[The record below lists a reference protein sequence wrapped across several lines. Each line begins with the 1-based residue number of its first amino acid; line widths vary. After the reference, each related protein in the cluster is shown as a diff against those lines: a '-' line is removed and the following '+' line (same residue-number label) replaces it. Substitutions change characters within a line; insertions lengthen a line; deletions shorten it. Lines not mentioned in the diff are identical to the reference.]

1 MAGGALG
8 NYPYYRIDDFIV
20 DLSYEILFNG
30 KDDQQSYC
38 HNYSPTT
45 IAFLKKQL
53 KQMEKMAKMMRHI
66 DLLYASDYS
75 EGRFREIVGLKKE
88 EA

>member
-1 MAGGALG
+1 MSGGALG
-8 NYPYYRIDDFIV
+8 DYSYHKINDFTADLRFEIV
-20 DLSYEILFNG
+20 NNG
-30 KDDQQSYC
+30 TEDEWGGC

-53 KQMEKMAKMMRHI
+53 KQMEKMATMMRQI
-66 DLLYASDYS
+66 DLLYAGDYS
-75 EGRFREIVGLKKE
+75 EDSFRANVGLEKE

>member
-1 MAGGALG
+1 MSGGALG
-8 NYPYYRIDDFIV
+8 DYSYHKIDDFTV

-30 KDDQQSYC
+30 KEDECGCC

-53 KQMEKMAKMMRHI
+53 KQMEKMATMMRQI
-66 DLLYASDYS
+66 DLLYAGDYS
-75 EGRFREIVGLKKE
+75 EDSFRAIVRLKKE
-88 EA
+88 ES